1 MDGPLHKVTI
11 DIASF
16 LLDSKRG
23 MQSSPQL
30 QQQAKQQQQQQQ
42 HQANRLRCASPGA
55 SQVVV
60 SPPVQ
65 APSRS
70 ALTLLSLVAADAT
83 HAPPQARLV
92 PSKGWL
98 DGSVLLSVPND

>member
-1 MDGPLHKVTI
+1 MDGPLHEITI

-30 QQQAKQQQQQQQ
+30 QQQQQQ
-42 HQANRLRCASPGA
+42 QANRLRCASPGA

-70 ALTLLSLVAADAT
+70 VLTLLSLVAADAT
-83 HAPPQARLV
+83 HAPLQTRLV

-98 DGSVLLSVPND
+98 DGSVLLSVPNDQRPTWC